1 MSIDIIGNMLT
12 SVRNACCLKKRIVFV
27 PHSIFKENIL
37 NVLKNAGYIKS
48 FEVVDAENSFGKK
61 IKINLKYVDGESA
74 IHSLKR
80 ISKPGIRIY
89 QKPSDLRPVINGLG
103 INVISTS
110 RGVISDIQARKLGV
124 GGEVLLQVW

>member
-1 MSIDIIGNMLT
+1 MSIDIVGNMLT
-12 SVRNACCLKKRIVFV
+12 SIRNACALKKRTVIV
-27 PHSIFKENIL
+27 PHSSFKENIL
-37 NVLKNAGYIKS
+37 GVLKNAGYIKG
-48 FEVVDAENSFGKK
+48 FEVITLEDSFGKK

-80 ISKPGIRIY
+80 ISKPGIRVY
-89 QKPSDLRPVINGLG
+89 QKPNNIRPVIGGLG

-110 RGVISDIQARKLGV
+110 QGVISDIQARKLGI